1 MKITILKGDLKK
13 KAYNKKGL
21 FISGQRIKKTNE
33 KSKNILVIGS
43 GGREHA
49 LAWKCAQDDS
59 VKHVFVCPGNAGT
72 HLEDKV
78 SNIEIDSNDFDAI
91 ESFCF
96 EENIELVIIGPEQPL
111 VMGLTDFL
119 QSKGINAF
127 GPSKNAS
134 RLEGSKTFSKDFF
147 VKYNIPTAGYKS
159 FEDFDQAVSHLEKIN
174 YPTVVKADG
183 LAAGKGVI
191 ICSNKDEAI
200 NALNSIFKDKAF
212 GSAGNRAIIEDFL
225 EGEEASFI
233 AVVSKNKI
241 IPLATSQDHKAVGDG
256 DVGLNTGGMGAYSP
270 APIVTEN
277 INQKILDEV
286 MYPTMQGLIKEG
298 SPYLGFLYA
307 GLMIKDGEI
316 KVLEFNCRFGD
327 PETQPILLRLNS
339 SLVDLCMAAIN
350 DTLDSYSIEWTQKH
364 SCGVVIAS
372 EGYPESYESNKE
384 VNISEHNNSDT
395 KLFHAGTKYEDEKII
410 TNGGRVFCATA
421 LGDNLKEAQ
430 ENAYNLVQKVEFDG
444 AFHRKDI
451 GFKGIK

>member
-1 MKITILKGDLKK
+1 MNVLI
-13 KAYNKKGL
+13 
-21 FISGQRIKKTNE
+21 
-33 KSKNILVIGS
+33 IGS

-49 LAWKCAQDDS
+49 LAWKSAQDNS

-72 HLEDKV
+72 HLENKI
-78 SNIEIDSNDFDAI
+78 SNISVDSKDFEAI
-91 ESFCF
+91 ENFCIR
-96 EENIELVIIGPEQPL
+96 ENIGLVIIGPEQPL
-111 VMGLTDFL
+111 VMGLTDYL
-119 QSKGINAF
+119 QNKGINTF
-127 GPSKNAS
+127 GPSKSAAQ
-134 RLEGSKTFSKDFF
+134 LEGSKTFSKDFF

-159 FEDFDQAVSHLEKIN
+159 FEDFNIALNHLEEIK

-191 ICSNKDEAI
+191 ICKNKDEAI
-200 NALNSIFKDKAF
+200 EALNSIFKDKTF
-212 GSAGNRAIIEDFL
+212 GSAGNKVVIEDFL

-233 AVVSKNKI
+233 AVVSKDKI

-270 APIVTEN
+270 APIVNEE
-277 INQKILDEV
+277 IHQKILDKV
-286 MYPTMQGLIKEG
+286 MFPTMQGLIEEG

-339 SLVDLCMAAIN
+339 SLVELCMAAIN
-350 DTLDSYSIEWTQKH
+350 NNLDSYSIEWTQKH

-372 EGYPESYESNKE
+372 EGYPETYKSNKE
-384 VNISEHNNSDT
+384 INIKENKDQDA
-395 KLFHAGTKYEDEKII
+395 KLFHAGTKYENEKII
-410 TNGGRVFCATA
+410 TAGGRVFCATA
-421 LGDNLKEAQ
+421 LGNDLKEAQ
-430 ENAYNLVQKVEFDG
+430 ENAYNLVQKVEFEG